1 MPAFYPESIK
11 FPKTVK
17 AILEA
22 VVIYTAQI
30 LYPEMYDKDPIEA
43 LKRVVISDLD
53 AGNEFLLRTQ
63 SNYFESLNFKF
74 PITFYQ
80 YESREYKLNYNQL
93 AARGEYYSFDLK
105 RKVYAFPNGLTIKM
119 VTLYNHPDDYMR
131 ALTVLQNTNAN
142 LTRLYS
148 ATKFIDY
155 EHNINKI
162 LPIPFDIMWEVE
174 RGSYTFKFQEYLKTN
189 KLYDVVHT
197 AKINFWDFMLTDY
210 LENLEV
216 NKLIFNMGELN
227 SENNTKI
234 TESSEYINIA
244 QRDVSMNLPIYSS
257 ILDNSIN
264 ISVNTTKVYFYFM
277 NPTNELIVENSF
289 TIFPYANHT
298 FEWNEE
304 ATILTLTLSDTLQD
318 NTSYDISFIYSFI
331 QSNIPTN
338 YFLYFKTEGSDV

>member
-22 VVIYTAQI
+22 LIIYTAQI
-30 LYPEMYDKDPIEA
+30 LYPEVYNKDPIEA

-74 PITFYQ
+74 PTTFYQ
-80 YESREYKLNYNQL
+80 FESREYKVDYNQL

-105 RKVYAFPNGLTIKM
+105 RKVSAFPNNLTIKM

-131 ALTVLQNTNAN
+131 ALTVLQNTNAS

-162 LPIPFDIMWEVE
+162 LPIPFDIFWEVE
-174 RGSYTFKFQEYLKTN
+174 RGSYTFKFQEYLKMN
-189 KLYDVVHT
+189 KLYDIVHT
-197 AKINFWDFMLTDY
+197 AKIKFWDFMLSDY

-227 SENNTKI
+227 SENNNKI
-234 TESSEYINIA
+234 VESSEYINIT
-244 QRDVSMNLPIYSS
+244 QVDVNMNQPIYSS
-257 ILDNSIN
+257 IIDNSIN
-264 ISVNTTKVYFYFM
+264 IPVTTSNIIFYFM
-277 NPTNELIVENSF
+277 NPVNEIIVENSF
-289 TIFPYANHT
+289 TIFPYVNHSFDWNDEAN
-298 FEWNEE
+298 
-304 ATILTLTLSDTLQD
+304 ILTVNLSNTLQE
-318 NTSYDISFIYSFI
+318 NTSYDISFVYSFI
-331 QSNIPTN
+331 KTNIPTN
-338 YFLYFKTEGSDV
+338 YFLYFNTGVSTV